1 MLKLNG
7 MRPQDVP
14 ILLQMHLL
22 GTGQWLYADIAAA
35 LQISPAE
42 VSESLERSRLAGLT
56 DPDKRRVNTLSLTDF
71 LIHGLRYVWP
81 AVVGSKTRGVATAHS
96 APPLSQLIASS
107 DDGYVW
113 PDKNGSFRGEGI
125 APLYKT
131 IPAVVEKNLPL
142 YEMLA
147 LIDALRIGRAREV
160 RLAQEE
166 LKKRLT
172 NTPQ

>member
-1 MLKLNG
+1 

-22 GTGQWLYADIAAA
+22 GAGNWHYADIAAA

-56 DPDKRRVNTLSLTDF
+56 DSMKRRVMLQSLTDF
-71 LIHGLRYVWP
+71 LIHGIRYVWP
-81 AVVGSKTRGVATAHS
+81 AVAGSKTRGIATAHS
-96 APPLSQLIASS
+96 ALPLSQLIASS

-113 PDKNGSFRGEGI
+113 PDKNGTFRGESI

-131 IPAVVEKNLPL
+131 LPSVVEKNQPL
-142 YEMLA
+142 YELLA
-147 LIDALRIGRAREV
+147 LIDALRIGRAREIK
-160 RLAQEE
+160 LAQEE
-166 LKKRLT
+166 LKKRLV
-172 NTPQ
+172 NQPQ